1 MSAENVHRET
11 GLLADEP
18 SHVSDAFVEAAGLE
32 AAVLDSLAETPD
44 DGPAGTSA
52 VPDQT
57 VLPDQ
62 TVPDQTVAEPDDA
75 DSADSDSDAS
85 DADADD
91 QTPTPTTVRNSRL
104 RPPPRPPAPC
114 PPNASP

>member
-1 MSAENVHRET
+1 MSAENVHREA

-44 DGPAGTSA
+44 DGPAGTAA

-57 VLPDQ
+57 VPDE
-62 TVPDQTVAEPDDA
+62 TVTEPDDA
-75 DSADSDSDAS
+75 DSADSDSDAT
-85 DADADD
+85 
-91 QTPTPTTVRNSRL
+91 QTPTPRPTPKTTRQRL
-104 RPPPRPPAPC
+104 LPPPRPPAPC